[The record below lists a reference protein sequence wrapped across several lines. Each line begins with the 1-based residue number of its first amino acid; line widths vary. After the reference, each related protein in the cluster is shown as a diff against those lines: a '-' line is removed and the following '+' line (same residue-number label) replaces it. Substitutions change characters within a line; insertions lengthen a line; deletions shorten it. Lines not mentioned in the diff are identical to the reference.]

1 MDKIREVRGRL
12 TGMLHYV
19 KRAANTKPCVPMSI
33 QKIASIRTEADAAN
47 AKVEE
52 LEAKLKEIEQ
62 EHTQQER
69 EIVSLNN
76 KNKQLEEDLETA
88 YETIKDLKGNE
99 AEDNDYKKEHEGSMR
114 KIALLEEE
122 LEESDK
128 ALKETTSK

>member
-1 MDKIREVRGRL
+1 M
-12 TGMLHYV
+12 
-19 KRAANTKPCVPMSI
+19 
-33 QKIASIRTEADAAN
+33 
-47 AKVEE
+47 
-52 LEAKLKEIEQ
+52 EAKLKEIEQ

-88 YETIKDLKGNE
+88 YDTIKDLKGNE
-99 AEDNDYKKEHEGSMR
+99 AEDNDYKKENENSMR

-128 ALKETTSK
+128 ALKENTAK